1 MGALFRRARR
11 RLNKLIRS
19 RDHAAAQQLV
29 RELGREALAENGD
42 WVLLHRQR
50 PLEVPKAG

>member
-1 MGALFRRARR
+1 VTFSHLQGLSKA
-11 RLNKLIRS
+11 ID
-19 RDHAAAQQLV
+19 RDDLSEAQTLL

-50 PLEVPKAG
+50 PLEMPSAA